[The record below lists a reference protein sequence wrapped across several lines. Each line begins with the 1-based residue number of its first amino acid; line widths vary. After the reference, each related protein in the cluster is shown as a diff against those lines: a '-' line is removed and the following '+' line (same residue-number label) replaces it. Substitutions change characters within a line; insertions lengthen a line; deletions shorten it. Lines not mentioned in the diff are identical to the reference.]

1 MLQIQMSRLKLT
13 KIVTILPYFLV
24 VNNTPFKLRYME
36 DNEDADLWFSLD
48 SGEVIYQVVI
58 VRLLADLQG
67 TFDLQILIT
76 NMQSSCLMASC
87 KI

>member
-1 MLQIQMSRLKLT
+1 
-13 KIVTILPYFLV
+13 
-24 VNNTPFKLRYME
+24 ME

-76 NMQSSCLMASC
+76 NMRSSCLMASSC
-87 KI
+87 KIESCR